1 MDFSLK
7 YTFQNDFFSISPS
20 TALIPN
26 LLLLDYLKTD
36 YKTLTKINSTALVE
50 VGQSFSSNFVTKYP
64 IILKDYKSSSVSSV
78 RLNSDNLV
86 KPVSTSKQQPSDR
99 VVGEKISYNN
109 VGFEFKVATQYVDDQ
124 TIIVNLKQSHS
135 FLQGFVNDVPVT
147 DKRDFK
153 TQFLLKSGQ
162 LVPLFNL
169 STLLNSRSKKETIP
183 FLSYFMPGKV
193 DDDNSS
199 YQVFLR
205 FNFEF
210 GKIKPLKQKDVELK
224 VKLESK
230 PNLIKTV
237 EPILEVEKS
246 GESEEAKNVDDIEQ
260 SIDELLAADIKAL
273 EELNQETGQD
283 LSDEIKDLDKNLK

>member
-1 MDFSLK
+1 
-7 YTFQNDFFSISPS
+7 
-20 TALIPN
+20 
-26 LLLLDYLKTD
+26 
-36 YKTLTKINSTALVE
+36 
-50 VGQSFSSNFVTKYP
+50 
-64 IILKDYKSSSVSSV
+64 
-78 RLNSDNLV
+78 
-86 KPVSTSKQQPSDR
+86 
-99 VVGEKISYNN
+99 
-109 VGFEFKVATQYVDDQ
+109 VDDE

-169 STLLNSRSKKETIP
+169 STLLNSRSKKETVP

>member
-1 MDFSLK
+1 MRLSTKLMLSS
-7 YTFQNDFFSISPS
+7 TFSPS
-20 TALIPN
+20 ATLIPN

-86 KPVSTSKQQPSDR
+86 KPASTSKQQPSDR

-109 VGFEFKVATQYVDDQ
+109 VGFEFKVATQFVDDE

-169 STLLNSRSKKETIP
+169 STLLNSRSKKEAIP

-205 FNFEF
+205 FNFGF
-210 GKIKPLKQKDVELK
+210 GEDREKVKPKQK
-224 VKLESK
+224 
-230 PNLIKTV
+230 PIKTTKLA
-237 EPILEVEKS
+237 LEVK
-246 GESEEAKNVDDIEQ
+246 EAKETDDIEQ
-260 SIDELLAADIKAL
+260 TIDELLAADIKTL
-273 EELNQETGQD
+273 QELNQEIDQN
-283 LSDEIKDLDKNLK
+283 LSDEIKVLEVKLEVVDIENIKQPK